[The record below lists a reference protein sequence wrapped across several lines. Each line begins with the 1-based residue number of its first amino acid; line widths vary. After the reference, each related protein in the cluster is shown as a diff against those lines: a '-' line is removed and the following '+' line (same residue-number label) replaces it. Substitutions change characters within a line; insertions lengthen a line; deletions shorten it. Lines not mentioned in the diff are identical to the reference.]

1 MARVLTNKSALAF
14 SPESSPGVLPGSPQ
28 WFRLQPN
35 TIKTFGAV
43 IKSVTRE
50 PIDITRQSQPGT
62 IVDLDSSVEFEHDL
76 TTDSITKLMEGFVGA
91 EAVNLNLYFLARPA
105 VASGATY
112 TIPGATTSQAGKLQY
127 GATGPKTLLFAAGY
141 ANATNNGL
149 KVLAADTGTSGTV
162 LAVSGTLVDET
173 PPTNAYI
180 ALAGIRANTADL
192 QIVVSAGVATITS
205 GHGGGTAIDFTT
217 IGITAG
223 QFIYA
228 KFPLGEGY
236 LRVTSIV
243 AETITGDK
251 LSAALITDTA
261 AGVTVDLYYGRF
273 IRNVDVDQNADDKR
287 YIERTYTFELFLPDA
302 YGVGTHG
309 YQYSPGNYF
318 NSLSFNVPLTSKA
331 VLDCSFIGIDT
342 ENPTS
347 TRKTNAATPTMPIG
361 RTAFNTSTNI
371 VNLRTTG
378 LAASDTYFKSLS
390 LKINNNAS
398 PEKVLGRLGA
408 AVIDMGRFKVEIQSN
423 VIFAGP
429 DIITNIR
436 NNVTCTMDFLLR
448 NENGAIAVDIP
459 SLKFSGGGRTYPQD
473 KSVLMD
479 ITANAHQDDS
489 LGTSIGISL
498 FQYLP

>member
-1 MARVLTNKSALAF
+1 
-14 SPESSPGVLPGSPQ
+14 
-28 WFRLQPN
+28 
-35 TIKTFGAV
+35 
-43 IKSVTRE
+43 
-50 PIDITRQSQPGT
+50 
-62 IVDLDSSVEFEHDL
+62 
-76 TTDSITKLMEGFVGA
+76 
-91 EAVNLNLYFLARPA
+91 
-105 VASGATY
+105 
-112 TIPGATTSQAGKLQY
+112 
-127 GATGPKTLLFAAGY
+127 
-141 ANATNNGL
+141 
-149 KVLAADTGTSGTV
+149 
-162 LAVSGTLVDET
+162 
-173 PPTNAYI
+173 
-180 ALAGIRANTADL
+180 
-192 QIVVSAGVATITS
+192 
-205 GHGGGTAIDFTT
+205 
-217 IGITAG
+217 
-223 QFIYA
+223 
-228 KFPLGEGY
+228 
-236 LRVTSIV
+236 
-243 AETITGDK
+243 
-251 LSAALITDTA
+251 
-261 AGVTVDLYYGRF
+261 
-273 IRNVDVDQNADDKR
+273 
-287 YIERTYTFELFLPDA
+287 
-302 YGVGTHG
+302 
-309 YQYSPGNYF
+309 
-318 NSLSFNVPLTSKA
+318 
-331 VLDCSFIGIDT
+331 
-342 ENPTS
+342 
-347 TRKTNAATPTMPIG
+347 MPIG